1 MCFKFLFFHFLSFYL
16 RGKKKESG
24 VKKEKARNVSTSS
37 LRSAVT
43 FIGKANSFKK
53 IRRSRK

>member
-43 FIGKANSFKK
+43 FIGKANSF
-53 IRRSRK
+53 